1 MCGRG
6 LDGVSQASLR
16 RGLEADDGLKEKP
29 PPLHGTWAVMKLSS
43 PQHAQNRLFSPIS
56 DEWGRFFFHV
66 ALVGTFSCSAG
77 AIFLSLRSLDASCCE
92 TGSASTG
99 FPRPVEE
106 TDDTFAGGGWL
117 GETNN
122 PFVSGTC
129 PVSAV
134 CERSVGH
141 WRQMVWMAGVVGLRD
156 DASSRR
162 SARRPHWRGGTAGT
176 GGLDVA
182 PVGGG
187 RMATGH
193 THSPTSGTK
202 LTQQTSSHRTRGIK
216 FALLAQN
223 GPFWHVFRMHGEL
236 CTVFAANEPHRANFI
251 PHARQRWG

>member
-1 MCGRG
+1 M
-6 LDGVSQASLR
+6 
-16 RGLEADDGLKEKP
+16 
-29 PPLHGTWAVMKLSS
+29 
-43 PQHAQNRLFSPIS
+43 PIS
-56 DEWGRFFFHV
+56 DERGRFFFHV

-77 AIFLSLRSLDASCCE
+77 AIFLSLRSLDTSCRE

-117 GETNN
+117 GETDNA
-122 PFVSGTC
+122 FVSGTC

-162 SARRPHWRGGTAGT
+162 SARPPHWCVALEGIEGPGCGARGWRKNGNWGHRRYRGDTK
-176 GGLDVA
+176 VA
-182 PVGGG
+182 HQEQ
-187 RMATGH
+187 RRATSGIKLAQH
-193 THSPTSGTK
+193 ESYSPTSGIKLTLQTPSHRMRGTK
-202 LTQQTSSHRTRGIK
+202 L
-216 FALLAQN
+216 ALLAQN

-236 CTVFAANEPHRANFI
+236 CTACEVETR
-251 PHARQRWG
+251 

>member
-16 RGLEADDGLKEKP
+16 RGLDADEGVKEKP

-43 PQHAQNRLFSPIS
+43 PQHAQNRLFLPIS
-56 DEWGRFFFHV
+56 DERGRFFFQV

-77 AIFLSLRSLDASCCE
+77 AIFLSLRSLDTSCRE

-117 GETNN
+117 GETDNA
-122 PFVSGTC
+122 FVSGTC

-134 CERSVGH
+134 GERSVGH

-193 THSPTSGTK
+193 THSPTSGK
-202 LTQQTSSHRTRGIK
+202 NSPSRPLLT
-216 FALLAQN
+216 A
-223 GPFWHVFRMHGEL
+223 
-236 CTVFAANEPHRANFI
+236 RAV
-251 PHARQRWG
+251 